1 MPKRSREQA
10 VTVVWSTM
18 KQAIIRWNN
27 REYFLQGYTELL
39 GEIFENPEYNCE
51 VVHNKYHQAMLNI
64 ENIRTGES
72 VLRQEINPASRL
84 RSDKWEVDVEDN

>member
-10 VTVVWSTM
+10 ITVVWSTM
-18 KQAIIRWNN
+18 KHAIIRWNN

-39 GEIFENPEYNCE
+39 GEIFSNSEYNCE
-51 VVHNKYHQAMLNI
+51 VIHNKYHQAMLNI

-72 VLRQEINPASRL
+72 VLRQEMNPASKL
-84 RSDKWEVDVEDN
+84 RSDKWEVDEED